1 MMSDKVRISCTFG
14 SAAIIDLEERYC
26 YVQGYDQ
33 EFFVSK
39 IQIVHGIE
47 LSHLEAIDVLKER
60 LFCIKG
66 LFFDDLLD
74 VLSSNDRTVLC
85 RSHPSLKSRKSEPSL
100 FLPRSKAAKNSR
112 LEPDTMA
119 LDQYM
124 EETVAQ
130 NDYNTEDK
138 PSLPNWKSVS
148 ETVKDSDD
156 SPSSGFDCNIC
167 LDSVHDPV
175 VTLCGHLYCWPCIY
189 KWLHFQS
196 ISDENQDQHPQQQC
210 PVCKA
215 EVSQS
220 TIVPL
225 FGRGQTT
232 KPCKGKAPNLGII
245 IPRRP
250 PGRACGFDSPR
261 SPIATSSPRVTPQIH
276 HRHNYPHQS
285 QRYYSQPGSNSTSPM
300 RSSGGS
306 ALNMPGPE
314 VGMFGEIMYSRVF
327 GNSISNI
334 HSYPNS
340 YHLAGSASPRV
351 RRHVM
356 QADRQVP
363 RRMFC
368 SLNQIQ
374 LQTEM
379 RIGWMSMNAKSS
391 YLEQS

>member
-1 MMSDKVRISCTFG
+1 MS
-14 SAAIIDLEERYC
+14 
-26 YVQGYDQ
+26 
-33 EFFVSK
+33 
-39 IQIVHGIE
+39 
-47 LSHLEAIDVLKER
+47 LSI
-60 LFCIKG
+60 
-66 LFFDDLLD
+66 
-74 VLSSNDRTVLC
+74 LSSL
-85 RSHPSLKSRKSEPSL
+85 SSSLLLSFTAIAL
-100 FLPRSKAAKNSR
+100 SKAAENSR

-196 ISDENQDQHPQQQC
+196 ISDENQDQDPQQQC

-334 HSYPNS
+334 HSCPNS

-356 QADRQVP
+356 QADRSLSRICFFLFCCSSEP
-363 RRMFC
+363 RK
-368 SLNQIQ
+368 
-374 LQTEM
+374 E
-379 RIGWMSMNAKSS
+379 SS
-391 YLEQS
+391 IFEVRVTTGTKAPNIVRV

>member
-1 MMSDKVRISCTFG
+1 MFLRKD
-14 SAAIIDLEERYC
+14 
-26 YVQGYDQ
+26 
-33 EFFVSK
+33 
-39 IQIVHGIE
+39 
-47 LSHLEAIDVLKER
+47 
-60 LFCIKG
+60 FCIKG
-66 LFFDDLLD
+66 LIFDDLLD
-74 VLSSNDRTVLC
+74 VLSSND

-130 NDYNTEDK
+130 NDYNTEVK

-148 ETVKDSDD
+148 ERIIDSDD

-276 HRHNYPHQS
+276 HRHYYPHQS

-306 ALNMPGPE
+306 TLNMPEPE

-327 GNSISNI
+327 DVVYTCNYKSKIIQIRLDALLDVKKFYLSRAAIYIWNLSLSESSEPRKESSIFEVRVTIGTKAPNI
-334 HSYPNS
+334 ECQMPA
-340 YHLAGSASPRV
+340 LRQVMDVQFSASNPTTDSDAHWLDEHECKIFLSRTK
-351 RRHVM
+351 
-356 QADRQVP
+356 
-363 RRMFC
+363 
-368 SLNQIQ
+368 L
-374 LQTEM
+374 
-379 RIGWMSMNAKSS
+379 SS
-391 YLEQS
+391 TVSTGID

>member
-1 MMSDKVRISCTFG
+1 MVIKICLPSCIIVFHCSRDNCYSDPT
-14 SAAIIDLEERYC
+14 DLC
-26 YVQGYDQ
+26 
-33 EFFVSK
+33 
-39 IQIVHGIE
+39 
-47 LSHLEAIDVLKER
+47 L
-60 LFCIKG
+60 
-66 LFFDDLLD
+66 
-74 VLSSNDRTVLC
+74 T
-85 RSHPSLKSRKSEPSL
+85 L
-100 FLPRSKAAKNSR
+100 FLWHIFRSKAAKNSR

-130 NDYNTEDK
+130 NDYNREDK

-148 ETVKDSDD
+148 ETVIDSDD
-156 SPSSGFDCNIC
+156 SRSSGFDCNIC

-196 ISDENQDQHPQQQC
+196 ISAENQDQHPQQQC

-285 QRYYSQPGSNSTSPM
+285 QHYYSQPRSNSTSPM
-300 RSSGGS
+300 RSPGGS
-306 ALNMPGPE
+306 TLNMPALE
-314 VGMFGEIMYSRVF
+314 VGMFGEMMYSRVF
-327 GNSISNI
+327 GNSITNI

-356 QADRQVP
+356 QADRSLS
-363 RRMFC
+363 RICFFLFC
-368 SLNQIQ
+368 CVFLCFLSF
-374 LQTEM
+374 
-379 RIGWMSMNAKSS
+379 
-391 YLEQS
+391 